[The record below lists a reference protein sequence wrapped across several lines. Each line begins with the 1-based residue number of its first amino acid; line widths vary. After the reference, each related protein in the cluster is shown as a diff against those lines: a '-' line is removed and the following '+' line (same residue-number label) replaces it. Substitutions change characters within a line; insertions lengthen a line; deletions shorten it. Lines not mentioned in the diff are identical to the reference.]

1 MNPIET
7 INSVIVRLKSINA
20 PVHMLNE
27 IILPLVGCINDLAAA
42 RDVLVSQQEESHEN
56 DHNEERDV

>member
-20 PVHMLNE
+20 PVHLLNE

-56 DHNEERDV
+56 DHNEEWDV

>member
-7 INSVIVRLKSINA
+7 INSVIVRLKTINA
-20 PVHMLNE
+20 PVHLLNE

-42 RDVLVSQQEESHEN
+42 RDVLVSQQEEKQDAE
-56 DHNEERDV
+56 DHDQ

>member
-7 INSVIVRLKSINA
+7 INNVIIRIKSLNV
-20 PVHMLNE
+20 PVHQLNE

-42 RDVLVSQQEESHEN
+42 RDVLVSQQEEKKNAE
-56 DHNEERDV
+56 DHDQ